1 MFVLQTED
9 LYLDER
15 VEAAADSPV
24 EPQRGNE
31 KNKQP
36 LPVPQQSEI
45 SLIPPTIATLAK
57 QRRAPTFKH
66 TSKQTTDSIVYT
78 YI

>member
-1 MFVLQTED
+1 MEV
-9 LYLDER
+9 
-15 VEAAADSPV
+15 AADSLV
-24 EPQRGNE
+24 EPQKGNE

-45 SLIPPTIATLAK
+45 SLIPPTITTLAK
-57 QRRAPTFKH
+57 ARRSPIPE
-66 TSKQTTDSIVYT
+66 SIFYT